1 MLEEPRE
8 NWKALFANKIP
19 PTPQP
24 LIRSFEG
31 QAVTLNRHTVGRG
44 AEADVT
50 KTAWVQPR
58 SNAETPT
65 FIDYSSQKN

>member
-8 NWKALFANKIP
+8 HWKALFANKIP
-19 PTPQP
+19 P
-24 LIRSFEG
+24 
-31 QAVTLNRHTVGRG
+31 TLNRHTVGRG

-58 SNAETPT
+58 SNADTRT

>member
-8 NWKALFANKIP
+8 HWKALFANKIP
-19 PTPQP
+19 PTPHT
-24 LIRSFEG
+24 G
-31 QAVTLNRHTVGRG
+31 QAVTVNRHTVGRG

-58 SNAETPT
+58 SNAETRT